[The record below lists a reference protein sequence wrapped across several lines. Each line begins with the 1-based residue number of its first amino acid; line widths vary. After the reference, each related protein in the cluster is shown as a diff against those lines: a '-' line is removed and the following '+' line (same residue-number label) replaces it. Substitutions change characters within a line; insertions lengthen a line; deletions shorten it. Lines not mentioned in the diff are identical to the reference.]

1 MKRKRFLMLSAVL
14 CMMAPSGICFAEED
28 GGFSGEAVGIISDYA
43 AVRETSY
50 LQQLDVSIPIFDGPG
65 YDYNY
70 VRNIE
75 RSTLYTIVE
84 EKMDGEGNLWGRLKS
99 GAGWVDLE
107 SARAAENNP
116 GPIAIYFAEET
127 LLENAEYLEY
137 SEGDSWYPEKI
148 AFQANEP
155 LTDIN
160 FLSLVPGE
168 DYEDGETL
176 CVINV
181 LEEGEIFVAEVSF
194 PGDMTA
200 YGLTCKAEDE
210 KEYRYT
216 VSISGRNGSLV
227 IIEEA
232 VASISE

>member
-1 MKRKRFLMLSAVL
+1 MKRKRFVLLSAAL

-28 GGFSGEAVGIISDYA
+28 GAFSGESVGIISDYA

-65 YDYNY
+65 YDNNY

-84 EKMDGEGNLWGRLKS
+84 EEMDGEGNLWGRLKS

-107 SARAAENNP
+107 RARAAENDP
-116 GPIAIYFAEET
+116 GPVAIYFAGDTLPENEEF
-127 LLENAEYLEY
+127 LEY
-137 SEGDSWYPEKI
+137 SEGDSWYPERI

-155 LTDIN
+155 LTDIS
-160 FLSLVPGE
+160 FLFLVPGE
-168 DYEDGETL
+168 DYEDGEAL
-176 CVINV
+176 CVINA

-200 YGLTCKAEDE
+200 YGLTCTAEDGTE
-210 KEYRYT
+210 HRYT

-232 VASISE
+232 AASSF